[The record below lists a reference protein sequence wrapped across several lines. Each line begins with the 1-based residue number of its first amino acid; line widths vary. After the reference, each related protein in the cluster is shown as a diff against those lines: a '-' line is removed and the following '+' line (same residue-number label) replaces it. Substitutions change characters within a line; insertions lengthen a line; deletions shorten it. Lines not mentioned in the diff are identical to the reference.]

1 MTEQPK
7 ALIVD
12 DSINMRKLLQLA
24 LIKVG
29 SFKVDEAAD
38 GGEGLDKIKTT
49 PYDVVITDVQMPV
62 MDGFNLVRHIR
73 ESKLN
78 RDCSIIVITVP
89 IPDEQRQE
97 LVVLGANAVLT
108 KPLQAHQLISTVAG
122 LLNLT

>member
-1 MTEQPK
+1 MIQQSR

-24 LIKVG
+24 LTNIG
-29 SFKVDEAAD
+29 SFKVDEASD

-49 PYDVVITDVQMPV
+49 RYDVVITDVQMPV
-62 MDGFNLVRHIR
+62 LDGFNLVKHIR
-73 ESKLN
+73 ESTLN

-97 LVVLGANAVLT
+97 LVALGANAVLT
-108 KPLQAHQLISTVAG
+108 KPLQAHQLISTISG
-122 LLNLT
+122 LLNLA